1 MFVILSVTTIFA
13 QAERQKENFTPDH
26 LKALKYLAKLAF
38 PPTQVDTLRLD
49 VDMAVDLALKNNH
62 GVQLAKNKLQ
72 EASAGKGVAFGS
84 FLPQIS
90 ATGTYYRVAK
100 PNELGFAKYGA
111 IQFPVI
117 GTNDDTIGYT
127 APIYTVVGETTYALG
142 SNDNYVLRGTLQQ
155 TLFTW
160 GKLIN
165 AYRIAGLSF
174 NIEQEAYRQAQSQT
188 RVQATEGFYGAIL
201 AQKMAEL
208 MKESYDQLK
217 RHVDQV
223 QAVYDNGLA
232 RKLDLMRA
240 KVGLTN
246 MQVQLAQIENGSK
259 LALSSLLITIGLKP
273 ETPITLSGDLEFTPF
288 PVDFNQ
294 ALDTA
299 FVKRPELLQL
309 RKTAQIAD
317 LATRI
322 ALTANLPTAFAQFNY
337 IYENPVGFSN
347 EWGTDWN
354 LTLGLSMPIFTGFS
368 NLNKIKQAQA
378 QRRQARLGVALLEDG
393 IKLEVQSLVNTLD
406 QEVENIKNQKE
417 NVDVAEEALKIAET
431 SYQNGLI
438 TNLEYMDT
446 QVALLQSRV
455 NYLNSLVNHK
465 IAKAKLLKAIGE

>member
-1 MFVILSVTTIFA
+1 MKNKTLIGIFVILSVFTTVLA
-13 QAERQKENFTPDH
+13 QI
-26 LKALKYLAKLAF
+26 
-38 PPTQVDTLRLD
+38 DTLRLD

-62 GVQLAKNKLQ
+62 VVQLAKNKLQ
-72 EASAGKGVAFGS
+72 EASAGKGVTFGS

-100 PNELGFAKYGA
+100 PNELGFAKYGNL
-111 IQFPVI
+111 QFPVLDPET
-117 GTNDDTIGYT
+117 GDTIGIT
-127 APIYTVVGETTYALG
+127 APIYSIVGETTYTLG
-142 SNDNYVLRGTLQQ
+142 SVNNYFLTGTVQQ

-174 NIEQEAYRQAQSQT
+174 NIGQEAFRQAQAQT
-188 RVQATEGFYGAIL
+188 KLQATQGFYGALL
-201 AQKMAEL
+201 AQQMTEL
-208 MKESYDQLK
+208 MRESYDQLK

-223 QAVYDNGLA
+223 QALYDNGLA
-232 RKLDLMRA
+232 RQLDLMRA
-240 KVGLTN
+240 KVSLTN
-246 MQVQLAQIENGSK
+246 TQVQLKQIENTAT
-259 LALSSLLITIGLKP
+259 LALAALRITLGLTT
-273 ETPITLSGDLEFTPF
+273 EVPISLSGDFEFSPF
-288 PVDFNQ
+288 PVNFNQ
-294 ALDTA
+294 ALETA

-337 IYENPVGFSN
+337 TYENPVGFSN

-354 LTLGLSMPIFTGFS
+354 LTLGLAMPIFTGFS

-406 QEVENIKNQKE
+406 QEIENIKNQKE
-417 NVDVAEEALKIAET
+417 NVDVAEEALRIAET
-431 SYQNGLI
+431 SYKNGVI

-446 QVALLQSRV
+446 QLALLQSRV
-455 NYLNSLVNHK
+455 SYLNSLANYK
-465 IAKAKLLKAIGE
+465 IAKAQMLKAIGE